1 MNADTSTRRR
11 ALGRGL
17 DALIPAAE
25 GTRREFFQ
33 CPIEKLMARRDQP
46 RRRFEEA
53 ALEELAQS
61 ITEQGIIQPLV
72 VRPVEEGFEII
83 AGERRWRA
91 AQRAGLRQ
99 VPVVVQDVSSQRA
112 FEMALVENLQRED
125 LNAMERAEAYRR
137 LLDEH
142 GLKQDE
148 LAQRVGKG
156 RSTIAN
162 SLRLLSL
169 PLTIQDR
176 VSSGELSEGHARTL
190 LGSTDEGT
198 MLSLA
203 TKVIKQ
209 GLSVRQ
215 TERLV
220 KSASA
225 KATAKRETQRTSQ
238 TKHVETRLR
247 QRLGCEVHLKD
258 SDGTGTSGVLELKY
272 SSSDQ
277 LERILDILLGP

>member
-1 MNADTSTRRR
+1 MTADGTPRRR

-25 GTRREFFQ
+25 GTRREYFQ
-33 CPIEKLMARRDQP
+33 CAIEKVTPRRDQP
-46 RRRFEEA
+46 RRHFDEEA
-53 ALEELAQS
+53 LAELSQS
-61 ITEQGIIQPLV
+61 IGEQGIIQPLV
-72 VRPVEEGFEII
+72 VRPVEDGFEII

-91 AQRAGLRQ
+91 AQRAGLHQ

-148 LAQRVGKG
+148 LAARVGKG

-190 LGSTDEGT
+190 LGCAEEGT

-203 TKVIKQ
+203 TRIIKQ

-220 KSASA
+220 KGGSTKAAKTREPAS
-225 KATAKRETQRTSQ
+225 TSQ
-238 TKHVETRLR
+238 IKHVETRLR
-247 QRLGCEVHLKD
+247 QRLGCQVRLRD
-258 SDGTGTSGVLELKY
+258 SDGSGTSGALEIRY
-272 SSSDQ
+272 TSSDQ

>member
-1 MNADTSTRRR
+1 MNADGSTRRR

-17 DALIPAAE
+17 DALIPASE
-25 GTRREFFQ
+25 GTRREYFQ
-33 CPIEKLMARRDQP
+33 CPIEKLSARRDQP
-46 RRRFEEA
+46 RRRFDEA

-61 ITEQGIIQPLV
+61 ISEQGIIQPLV
-72 VRPVEEGFEII
+72 VRPTDEGFEII

-91 AQRAGLRQ
+91 AQRAGLHQ

-137 LLDEH
+137 LLEEH

-176 VSSGELSEGHARTL
+176 VSSGELSEGHARAL
-190 LGSTDEGT
+190 LGSADEGT

-203 TKVIKQ
+203 TKIIKQ

-220 KSASA
+220 KSAAA
-225 KATAKRETQRTSQ
+225 KPPTKREPPRTSQ
-238 TKHVETRLR
+238 ITHVETRLR
-247 QRLGCEVHLKD
+247 QRLGCRVRLRD
-258 SDGTGTSGVLELKY
+258 SDGTGTNGTLELTY

-277 LERILDILLGP
+277 LERILDILLGS